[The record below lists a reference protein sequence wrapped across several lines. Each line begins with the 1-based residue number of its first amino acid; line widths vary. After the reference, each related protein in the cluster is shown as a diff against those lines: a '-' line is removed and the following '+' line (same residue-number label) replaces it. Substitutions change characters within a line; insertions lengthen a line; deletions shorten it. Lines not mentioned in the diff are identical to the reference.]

1 MRFTFFISFFL
12 SFFLNFFCCC
22 CCCCDY
28 TQYSWFF
35 SRNLSMRVQET
46 PCHYLFL
53 GRICLHY
60 EIHGIDLIA
69 PINKLFYFESVA
81 HGMVL
86 CMCDLNLNWCPPCTK
101 CVCVWCV
108 CIFNSC
114 SRATVAHTRYWKRA
128 VRFILSCF
136 KPFHVERLK
145 WISSQFQSIRFDTI
159 RFGSMRD
166 FCFYFVFCFL
176 LFVHLELPKNSV
188 DI

>member
-1 MRFTFFISFFL
+1 MRAHESALVHSFPFIITMLWCDLLSSFL
-12 SFFLNFFCCC
+12 SFFLFELFCCC

-101 CVCVWCV
+101 CVCVCDV
-108 CIFNSC
+108 FAFSIH
-114 SRATVAHTRYWKRA
+114 VA
-128 VRFILSCF
+128 VL
-136 KPFHVERLK
+136 
-145 WISSQFQSIRFDTI
+145 Q
-159 RFGSMRD
+159 
-166 FCFYFVFCFL
+166 
-176 LFVHLELPKNSV
+176 
-188 DI
+188 